1 MTSQYPDHPY
11 DNHPLIRRR
20 AILDMKNQR
29 DRLHQ
34 YQKKIVFLTNRE
46 KEIARE
52 CLRNGDK
59 PRALLALRKKK
70 YQESLLQKTD
80 AQLAQLETLTS
91 DVEFALVQKDVLYGL
106 QQGTSVLKQIHK
118 EMGGI
123 ERVEMILG
131 ESEEAQAY
139 QREVTEML
147 SGQMSNQDEDEV
159 EDELA
164 ALEAEEARKKG
175 ITMPSTSDLVQP
187 FPVAPKE
194 TPKERAARR
203 ARERV
208 NEVDNGAEP
217 IAA

>member
-1 MTSQYPDHPY
+1 
-11 DNHPLIRRR
+11 
-20 AILDMKNQR
+20 
-29 DRLHQ
+29 
-34 YQKKIVFLTNRE
+34 
-46 KEIARE
+46 
-52 CLRNGDK
+52 
-59 PRALLALRKKK
+59 
-70 YQESLLQKTD
+70 
-80 AQLAQLETLTS
+80 
-91 DVEFALVQKDVLYGL
+91 
-106 QQGTSVLKQIHK
+106 VLKQIHK

-164 ALEAEEARKKG
+164 ALEADEARKKG
-175 ITMPSTSDLVQP
+175 VSMPSTSDLVQP
-187 FPVAPKE
+187 FPEAPKE

-208 NEVDNGAEP
+208 DEVENGAEP